1 MLSLFEKYFG
11 ERSEYRSMVLTL
23 GRIDAA
29 LSAASPEISG
39 KVVHIAGTNAKGSTS
54 FFIANILKEAG
65 FSVTQFI
72 SPHIISIYERLQY
85 NGAFIT
91 PSEFDDLFSAY
102 KNTIIEHKLTYFET
116 LFFIF
121 MLYAGIKKPDF
132 LVLETG
138 LGGRFDATNTN
149 YIKRKIP
156 VITNIALDHREI
168 LGSNIYS
175 VLNEK
180 LAIIK
185 DNAPIFVGLCK
196 SFIMDEIRTKFASAE
211 IITPS
216 EADAAHA
223 LRYVQYP
230 FNNNLALAICVSEYI
245 SGRELPHKA
254 YPLPPCRQER
264 FGRFILDGAHN
275 ESGLLSLIKS
285 FPNVGGILI
294 STTKERDINKFIRI
308 LFKLTKNIIATTIP
322 DNHRSIDSSAVKDV
336 DFIDDPLSA
345 LAVLEKRSEGD
356 ILVTGSLYLCS
367 FIRHFLSGKKA

>member
-1 MLSLFEKYFG
+1 MLSLFERYFG
-11 ERSEYRSMVLTL
+11 ERSEYRSMALTL

-29 LSAASPEISG
+29 LSAVSPEISG

-65 FSVTQFI
+65 FSAAQFI
-72 SPHIISIYERLQY
+72 SPHIISIYERIQY
-85 NGAFIT
+85 NGEFIT

-102 KNTIIEHKLTYFET
+102 KNIIIEHNLTYFET
-116 LFFIF
+116 LFFMF

-132 LVLETG
+132 LVVETG

-149 YIKRKIP
+149 YIKRKYP
-156 VITNIALDHREI
+156 VITNIASDHREI
-168 LGSNIYS
+168 LGRNIYS
-175 VLNEK
+175 ILNEK

-185 DNAPIFVGLCK
+185 DNSPVFVGLCK
-196 SFIMDEIRTKFASAE
+196 SFIMDEIRTKFASDE

-216 EADAAHA
+216 EADAAQA
-223 LRYVQYP
+223 LRYAPYP
-230 FNNNLALAICVSEYI
+230 FNSNLALAMRISEYI
-245 SGRELPHKA
+245 SGVESPHKA

-275 ESGLLSLIKS
+275 ESGLLCLTKS
-285 FPNVGGILI
+285 FQNIGGILI
-294 STTKERDINKFIRI
+294 SATKERDINKFIRI
-308 LFKLTKNIIATTIP
+308 LSKLTKNIIATTIP

-336 DFIDDPLSA
+336 DFINDPLSA
-345 LAVLEKRSEGD
+345 LAELEKRSEGD

-367 FIRHFLSGKKA
+367 FIRNEISGKKA